1 MHILQKE
8 KDAATTTAEEAVF
21 VAAVDIEEIDSRHD
35 IDLPL
40 PPANAAQR
48 MIEYVLQHS
57 CGTSRHTSMST
68 CSQPAV
74 EKVEQEMNNF
84 KIENEDTHLQTAH
97 KDVNIQP
104 AVYATQNTP
113 ANVPPVQ
120 TQQKRY

>member
-48 MIEYVLQHS
+48 MIEYV
-57 CGTSRHTSMST
+57 CNT
-68 CSQPAV
+68 AV
-74 EKVEQEMNNF
+74 AHQ
-84 KIENEDTHLQTAH
+84 DTHL
-97 KDVNIQP
+97 
-104 AVYATQNTP
+104 
-113 ANVPPVQ
+113 
-120 TQQKRY
+120 